1 MALYQGRA
9 LSSGSRP
16 RRPAGL
22 LPRILRVAA
31 LLLILL
37 VLATIPWGT
46 LRAKVAIVDDIRVGG
61 TRYLDPAR
69 VVEVSGIHKGEDLFR
84 VDPARARQALLLQ
97 PRIHE
102 AQVSRRPLRGIEIT
116 VVEREPVLVVPH
128 GVPWEIDSSGV
139 LLDPLQRGVT
149 ADVPLLIGSDL
160 DEHLRPGTQVRS
172 PSVLRGL
179 AWARSLA
186 RRELQLSGQVSEIDV
201 SDPLRTALTL
211 LSGTRVVATPWPPSL
226 QRLSALRVV
235 LNDLERKG
243 TPAEEVDVRFDR
255 QVIVRP
261 AVLPAAGPGTDRG

>member
-22 LPRILRVAA
+22 LSRILRVSV
-31 LLLILL
+31 LLLAILA
-37 VLATIPWGT
+37 LAHVPWGA
-46 LRAKVAIVDDIRVGG
+46 LRARAAIVSDVRVTG

-69 VVEVSGIHKGEDLFR
+69 VIEIAAIRQGDDLFR
-84 VDPARARQALLLQ
+84 IDRARARQALLLQ

-102 AQVSRRPLRGIEIT
+102 ATVSRRPLRGVQIA
-116 VVEREPVLVVPH
+116 VVEREPVLVVPR
-128 GVPWEIDSSGV
+128 GVPWEIDSAGV

-149 ADVPLLIGSDL
+149 ADVPLLIGSEL
-160 DEHLRPGTQVRS
+160 DDRLRPGTHVRS
-172 PSVLRGL
+172 PEVVRGL

-211 LSGTRVVATPWPPSL
+211 LSGTRVVAPPWPPSL
-226 QRLSALRVV
+226 ERLSALRVV

>member
-1 MALYQGRA
+1 V
-9 LSSGSRP
+9 
-16 RRPAGL
+16 
-22 LPRILRVAA
+22 RVAGVLLVVA
-31 LLLILL
+31 LLAH
-37 VLATIPWGT
+37 VPWGT
-46 LRAKVAIVDDIRVGG
+46 LRTRAAIVTDVRVEG

-69 VVEVSGIHKGEDLFR
+69 VVEISGIRKGDDLFR
-84 VDPARARQALLLQ
+84 VDRDRARQALLLQ
-97 PRIHE
+97 PRIRE
-102 AQVSRRPLRGIEIT
+102 ARVTRRPLRGIQIA

-128 GVPWEIDSSGV
+128 DVPWEIDSSGV

-160 DEHLRPGTQVRS
+160 ENLRAGSHVRS
-172 PSVLRGL
+172 PAVERGL

-201 SDPLRTALTL
+201 SDPLRTGLTL
-211 LSGTRVVATPWPPSL
+211 LSGTRVVAPPWPPSL

>member
-9 LSSGSRP
+9 LHSGSRP

-22 LPRILRVAA
+22 LRRIARVAA
-31 LLLILL
+31 VLL
-37 VLATIPWGT
+37 VLAALAHVPWGT
-46 LRAKVAIVDDIRVGG
+46 LRSRLAKVTDVRVEG
-61 TRYLDPAR
+61 TRYLDPAQ
-69 VVEVSGIHKGEDLFR
+69 VIEIAGIRRGDDLFAIDR
-84 VDPARARQALLLQ
+84 ARARQALLLQ

-102 AQVSRRPLRGIEIT
+102 AQVTRRPLRGVEIA
-116 VVEREPVLVVPH
+116 VVERQPVLVVPH
-128 GVPWEIDSSGV
+128 GVPWEIDSAGV

-149 ADVPLLIGSDL
+149 ADVPLLIGSDVQDL
-160 DEHLRPGTQVRS
+160 KAGTHVRS
-172 PSVLRGL
+172 PEVQRGL

-211 LSGTRVVATPWPPSL
+211 LSGTRVVGPAWPPSL

-261 AVLPAAGPGTDRG
+261 ATLPAAGPGTDRG